1 MIEVILMILAWR
13 KGWKGYALLPLV
25 CAVGFALVLSAMN
38 APMTAAI
45 PVDLMAIVAL
55 IVMIKQPPQA
65 RNQLLTK

>member
-13 KGWKGYALLPLV
+13 KGWKGYSLLPLG
-25 CAVGFALVLSAMN
+25 CAVGVALVLSSMN

-55 IVMIKQPPQA
+55 IVIIKQPPQA

>member
-13 KGWKGYALLPLV
+13 KGWKGYALLPLG
-25 CAVGFALVLSAMN
+25 CAVGFALVLSAIN

-55 IVMIKQPPQA
+55 IIMIKQPPQA
-65 RNQLLTK
+65 RNQLLPK